1 MCSLKICI
9 MTCAMGMIAGMAIG
23 ACNSDIVCY
32 TLKKG
37 KKELKRLKKKY
48 NLM

>member
-9 MTCAMGMIAGMAIG
+9 MTCALGMVAGVAVG
-23 ACNSDIVCY
+23 ACNSDMVCCA
-32 TLKKG
+32 LKKG

-48 NLM
+48 NII